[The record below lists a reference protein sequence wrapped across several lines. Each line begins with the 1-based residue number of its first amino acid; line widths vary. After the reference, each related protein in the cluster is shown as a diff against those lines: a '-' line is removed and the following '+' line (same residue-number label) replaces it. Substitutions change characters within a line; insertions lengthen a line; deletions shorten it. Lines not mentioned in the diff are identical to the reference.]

1 MTKTQ
6 RGSPA
11 KNGHRAGERARSP
24 ADVMRQAEGG
34 VLALARTGLSL
45 HLLVHLI
52 DHPQPTPTDR
62 VAKAL
67 EATIGIDD

>member
-1 MTKTQ
+1 
-6 RGSPA
+6 
-11 KNGHRAGERARSP
+11 
-24 ADVMRQAEGG
+24 MRQAEGG
-34 VLALARTGLSL
+34 ILALARTSLSL

-67 EATIGIDD
+67 EATIGIHA